1 MCQIIE
7 PLTQIHT
14 MTATQCEQWTN
25 ALPKLASQVVQY
37 SPLWTCLAVIT
48 KCCQIKTARV
58 VPVHKSDSNSLFNNY
73 RPISLLPSLSKL
85 LEKCAAKQMFG
96 FIEKN
101 KILYDFQF
109 GFRRNHNTTQPVLHF
124 LDKIYYSLN
133 KDDPEYT
140 ISIFLDLKK
149 PLILYH
155 IAFYQK
161 SLNIMVSEDF
171 LIFGSL
177 II

>member
-1 MCQIIE
+1 MVEIKNQKCLHCIDKKKSEQVLPSIVNPVKHIFNLSFQTGYI
-7 PLTQIHT
+7 PL
-14 MTATQCEQWTN
+14 E
-25 ALPKLASQVVQY
+25 L
-37 SPLWTCLAVIT
+37 
-48 KCCQIKTARV
+48 KTARV
-58 VPVHKSDSNSLFNNY
+58 VPIHKSDSNSLFNNY

-124 LDKIYYSLN
+124 LDKIYHSLN

-140 ISIFLDLKK
+140 ISIFLTLKK

-155 IAFYQK
+155 IAF
-161 SLNIMVSEDF
+161 S
-171 LIFGSL
+171 
-177 II
+177 